1 MENDG
6 VAYIFEQENL
16 LKTAIAIHKLDNESD
31 SQKQPALRA
40 SSAGEPAMT
49 TF

>member
-1 MENDG
+1 MENDS
-6 VAYIFEQENL
+6 VECMFEQENL
-16 LKTAIAIHKLDNESD
+16 LKPTVAIHKLDKESD